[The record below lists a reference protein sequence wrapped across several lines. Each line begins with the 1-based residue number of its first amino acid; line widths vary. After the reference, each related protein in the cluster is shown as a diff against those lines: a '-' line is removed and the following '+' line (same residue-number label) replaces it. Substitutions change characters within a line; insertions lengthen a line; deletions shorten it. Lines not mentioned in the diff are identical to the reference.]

1 MKCLLDEKINKE
13 FKYELK
19 SSKELQS
26 NDIIPMVSDT
36 MFHIMLGSEKNKK
49 FLCYFLSLVLK
60 RNYQEIYDNI
70 KFIKNEIDND
80 NYYDAKKTLDLIIKL
95 DGKLYNIEMN
105 NLYRKESLERNID
118 YAGELYK
125 SDRKRGRNY
134 HYMYVFQINMNN
146 FTFSDRKEVKDIF
159 MLRNESGEILTDKI
173 KIMHIYLP
181 KIREKYYNKEKLDEL
196 EKLLLVFN
204 STKDSELE
212 EIIGDSDIM
221 KEYKE
226 EAQRVSH
233 DYEVIGL
240 YDKELEDKYLKD
252 AIYDD
257 GMEKGMEQG
266 MQEGSRKEKISI
278 AKSLLQNNVS
288 IDIIM
293 NSTGLSKEEIES
305 LNS

>member
-105 NLYRKESLERNID
+105 NL
-118 YAGELYK
+118 
-125 SDRKRGRNY
+125 
-134 HYMYVFQINMNN
+134 
-146 FTFSDRKEVKDIF
+146 
-159 MLRNESGEILTDKI
+159 
-173 KIMHIYLP
+173 
-181 KIREKYYNKEKLDEL
+181 
-196 EKLLLVFN
+196 
-204 STKDSELE
+204 
-212 EIIGDSDIM
+212 
-221 KEYKE
+221 
-226 EAQRVSH
+226 
-233 DYEVIGL
+233 
-240 YDKELEDKYLKD
+240 
-252 AIYDD
+252 
-257 GMEKGMEQG
+257 
-266 MQEGSRKEKISI
+266 
-278 AKSLLQNNVS
+278 
-288 IDIIM
+288 
-293 NSTGLSKEEIES
+293 
-305 LNS
+305 